1 MKFPGRFI
9 IIASALILTAS
20 AADAQQKSS
29 STLRKRDSKELTS
42 GLKIRPDAVTAR
54 MQRQF
59 EKGEPH
65 DADLQWLKVV
75 YRRLDDTA
83 EANATLFY
91 PEEYSQG
98 EENLFRIILSH
109 VADGSVPAYEYLDGR
124 ESFDESHRLS
134 VADML
139 DRFHIPA
146 NQSKGNFEIAPEDV
160 PASEVKSYFI
170 IERWEFNARDSRT
183 RTAVDA
189 ICPVLYRSGEFDE
202 ELRFPMMW
210 VKMDDLRPYMA
221 MQQIFVDNDNNLA
234 RYTYDDF
241 FTLNMYDGEI
251 YKTRNLANKSMAQLY
266 PDSTAMR
273 HAQDSIDLHLRN
285 FDKKLWVPSREEVI
299 AAHERREAAERGD
312 SVAPAAKKTVRRSSG
327 IKRKPAK
334 VKSAGTTKPS
344 NSSAL
349 RSVRR
354 RK

>member
-9 IIASALILTAS
+9 IITTAFALA
-20 AADAQQKSS
+20 ANMADAQQQSS
-29 STLRKRDSKELTS
+29 STLRKRDSKEQTS
-42 GLKIRPDAVTAR
+42 GLKTHPDAVTGR
-54 MQRQF
+54 MLRQF

-65 DADLQWLKVV
+65 DADLQWMKVV

-91 PEEYSQG
+91 PEEYTQG
-98 EENLFRIILSH
+98 EENLFRILLRH
-109 VADGSVPAYEYLDGR
+109 VADGSVPAYEYIDGR
-124 ESFDESHRLS
+124 EIFDESHRLS

-146 NQSKGNFEIAPEDV
+146 TQSKGNFEIAPEDV
-160 PASEVKSYFI
+160 PAGEVRSYFI
-170 IERWEFNARDSRT
+170 VERWEFNARNSRT
-183 RTAVDA
+183 RTVVDA

-210 VKMDDLRPYMA
+210 VKMDDLRPYLA
-221 MQQIFVDNDNNLA
+221 LQQIFVDNDNNLA

-241 FTLNMYDGEI
+241 FSLNMYDGEI

-266 PDSTAMR
+266 PDSASMR
-273 HAQDSIDLHLRN
+273 NAQDSIDLRLRN

-299 AAHERREAAERGD
+299 AAREQREAIESGD
-312 SVAPAAKKTVRRSSG
+312 SAAVVTKKSVRRSSV
-327 IKRKPAK
+327 IRRKPAK
-334 VKSAGTTKPS
+334 VKSAGAPKPS